1 MRKLIVRFF
10 IFQFFIIQKDFFLSA
25 DLKNEMYSRLL
36 ALAGTFQ
43 IEISNAISIPVHRL
57 LRENVFMKNELMQI
71 VNETLSRNEVCM
83 SLR

>member
-1 MRKLIVRFF
+1 
-10 IFQFFIIQKDFFLSA
+10 
-25 DLKNEMYSRLL
+25 MYSRLL